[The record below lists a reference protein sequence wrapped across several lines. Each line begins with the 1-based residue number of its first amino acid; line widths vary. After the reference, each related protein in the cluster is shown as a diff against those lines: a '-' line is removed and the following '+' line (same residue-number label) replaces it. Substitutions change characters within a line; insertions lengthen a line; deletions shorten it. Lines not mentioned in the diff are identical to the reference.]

1 MKKLFYPLFLL
12 LIMGLT
18 FASCENPTPDN
29 GDDNKD
35 NVENTDPNGN
45 DNNQN
50 GNDNNQNGNDN
61 NQNGGNNNNN
71 QTVESNCELQLA
83 QQVLNGNETAYYFD
97 LTNGDIY
104 LENNQIA
111 GNSGDYL
118 SIMMFAEPQENNNLP
133 KEQKYNVIKAEELT
147 EYTICVVGG
156 AVDQQGPFGTYGITL
171 TEGEVTDLFLC
182 INGAIKFEGNEEN
195 GTMTATLEFVS
206 LLTEATFKKE
216 YIYSGAF
223 DIKQYNNN
231 APQRVKIQK

>member
-29 GDDNKD
+29 DNDKN
-35 NVENTDPNGN
+35 NVENTDPSGD
-45 DNNQN
+45 DNNDPS
-50 GNDNNQNGNDN
+50 GDDNKDDNQK
-61 NQNGGNNNNN
+61 
-71 QTVESNCELQLA
+71 VESNCTLQSA
-83 QQVLNGNETAYYFD
+83 QKVVFGNETAYYFD
-97 LTNGDIY
+97 ITNGDLY

-118 SIMMFAEPQENNNLP
+118 SIMMFADSQENNNLP
-133 KEQKYNVIKAEELT
+133 KEQKYDVISAEELT

-156 AVDQQGPFGTYGITL
+156 AIDQEGPFGTYGITI
-171 TEGEVTDLFLC
+171 TEGEVSDLFLC
-182 INGAIKFEGNEEN
+182 IDGDIKIEGNEEN
-195 GTMTATLEFVS
+195 ATMTANLEFVS
-206 LLTEATFKKE
+206 LMTEETFTKE
-216 YIYSGAF
+216 YIYNGAF